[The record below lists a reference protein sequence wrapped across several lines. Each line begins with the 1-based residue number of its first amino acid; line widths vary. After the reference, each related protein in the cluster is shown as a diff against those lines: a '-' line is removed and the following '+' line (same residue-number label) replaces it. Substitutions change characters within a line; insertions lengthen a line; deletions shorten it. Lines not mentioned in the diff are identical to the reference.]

1 MLYRLSPEW
10 PASAAQWE
18 AAIANEPFAE
28 CSATQQKST
37 GWVPPRG
44 QDHGAL
50 VEAAFAA
57 FASASC
63 CTDWLAFS

>member
-44 QDHGAL
+44 DEHGAL
-50 VEAAFAA
+50 VLLLWLFLQIAA
-57 FASASC
+57 
-63 CTDWLAFS
+63 